1 MSGERSAATSSG
13 TGYGAINNNKVKGV
27 NGVGKHHKNVER
39 SFLTRVFELD
49 TRNTTVAKEFRA
61 GTTSFLT
68 MAYILLVNPEIL
80 GTPHTGIA
88 RGDVVIGTALASAFA
103 SFIVGFFGNLPFG
116 CAPGLGLSAYL
127 SYGLVQGRGIP
138 WQGALTTCV
147 VTGAIMLLLAITRLS
162 DLMMSFIPRTIKS
175 ATVVGMGLLLS
186 FIGMQ
191 TIHVVVAADD
201 DSLIKLGPLD
211 NWEVWLSLIGLI
223 LLATLTYHHVRGAVL
238 IGIFVLT
245 MILWQSDNS
254 WPDKIIEIPNTERAN
269 SIFQASLSF
278 DLIDESYIPGILAFL
293 SVGIFDVSGV
303 MYACSRLANLQDKET
318 GETPGGKWAFI
329 ATALGTIVAG
339 LLGCSPI
346 IIHLESVAGIKE
358 GGRTGLT
365 ACVISFWFLV
375 SVLFAPLF
383 GDIPVYATA
392 PVLLLIGSMMMG
404 EASEINWRSM
414 YEAVP
419 AFLTLAMMPLTF
431 SIPNGI
437 FFGTVSHILLYITT
451 GEFFTW
457 FKEYFFSRSIRR
469 YDSFEEATK
478 LTTQG
483 GDIEDNN
490 NRKVAEKIPSFFG
503 VEPYERSPSL
513 LLRQEEYD
521 FEDQGF

>member
-1 MSGERSAATSSG
+1 MSLEVQAGNLS
-13 TGYGAINNNKVKGV
+13 GYGAVQLVQGSNGFQKKPTGV
-27 NGVGKHHKNVER
+27 PKR

-49 TRNTTVAKEFRA
+49 TRETTVAKEFRA

-80 GTPHTGIA
+80 GSPHTGID
-88 RGDVVIGTALASAFA
+88 RDDVVVGTALASAFA
-103 SFIVGFFGNLPFG
+103 CFIVGFFGNLPFG

-127 SYGLVQGRGIP
+127 SYGLVNGRGIP
-138 WQGALTTCV
+138 WEGALSTCV
-147 VTGAIMLLLAITRLS
+147 VTGVLMLLLAITGLS
-162 DLMMSFIPRTIKS
+162 DLIMSLIPRTIKS

-191 TIHVVVAADD
+191 TIDVVVASGD
-201 DSLIKLGPLD
+201 DSLVKLGPLD
-211 NWEVWLSLIGLI
+211 HWEVWLSLLGLL
-223 LLATLTYHHVRGAVL
+223 LLATLTYHHIKGAVL
-238 IGIFVLT
+238 IGIFALT
-245 MILWQSDNS
+245 MVIWQSENS
-254 WPDKIIEIPNTERAN
+254 WPEQLLNFPNL
-269 SIFQASLSF
+269 SKSKGIFEASLSF
-278 DLIDESYIPGILAFL
+278 DLISKNYIPGILAFL
-293 SVGIFDVSGV
+293 SVGVFDVSGV
-303 MYACSRLANLQDKET
+303 MFACSRLANLQDRET

-329 ATALGTIVAG
+329 ATAMGTIVAAM
-339 LLGCSPI
+339 LGCSPI

-365 ACVISFWFLV
+365 ACVIGFWFLV
-375 SVLFAPLF
+375 SVFFAPLF

-437 FFGTVSHILLYITT
+437 FFGTVAHAILYVTT

-457 FKEYFFSRSIRR
+457 VKGKCFSGSISRI
-469 YDSFEEATK
+469 DSLEEATR
-478 LTTQG
+478 LTSSADELEPQ
-483 GDIEDNN
+483 
-490 NRKVAEKIPSFFG
+490 KVKEKTASFFG
-503 VEPYERSPSL
+503 VLPYERSPSL
-513 LLRQEEYD
+513 LLRQDE
-521 FEDQGF
+521 FEAELKIH